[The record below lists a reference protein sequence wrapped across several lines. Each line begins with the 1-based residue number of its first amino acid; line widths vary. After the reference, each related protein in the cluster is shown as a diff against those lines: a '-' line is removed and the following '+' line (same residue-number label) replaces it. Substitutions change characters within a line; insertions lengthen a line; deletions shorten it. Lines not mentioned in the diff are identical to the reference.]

1 MTNTC
6 IFFYA
11 DEFIDDLIYFHEK
24 YGDMFEKYGDISQ
37 CDGDIFECDGDNLEV
52 LSTFNRGG

>member
-6 IFFYA
+6 VFFYA

-24 YGDMFEKYGDISQ
+24 YGDTFV
-37 CDGDIFECDGDNLEV
+37 CNGDNLEV
-52 LSTFNRGG
+52 LSSFHRGRKK